1 VRGINC
7 FNHYTL
13 TLPSP
18 LKGEGIAEKMKI
30 LAIGDI
36 IGRPGRQIVHKLLG
50 GLRKQYAIDLVI
62 ANGENAAGGFGLS
75 ISTAHELMSDKVDVL
90 TSGNHIWAQKD
101 ILPCLDS
108 DMPILR
114 PLNYPPGAPGRGYL
128 VTGKILV
135 VNLIGRTFMN
145 ANDCPFRAMDRLLS
159 EIKPKPPV
167 VIVDFHAEAT
177 SEKVAMGRYLDG
189 RVTAVL
195 GTHTHVGTIDTQI
208 LPGGTAYVTDIGMT
222 GPTDS
227 IIGDDA
233 DAVIRR
239 FLTSMP
245 HHLSVGKG
253 SPVLNAVLVDIN
265 EKSGKAT
272 GIERITREIE
282 ER

>member
-1 VRGINC
+1 
-7 FNHYTL
+7 
-13 TLPSP
+13 
-18 LKGEGIAEKMKI
+18 MKI
-30 LAIGDI
+30 LTIGDI
-36 IGRPGRQIVHKLLG
+36 VGRPGRQIVHKLLS
-50 GLRKQYAIDLVI
+50 GLREQYGITLVI

-75 ISTAHELMSDKVDVL
+75 FSTAQELLGNDIDVI

-114 PLNYPPGAPGRGYL
+114 PLNYPPGGPGRGYL
-128 VTGKILV
+128 VTGKTLV
-135 VNLIGRTFMN
+135 VNLIGRVFMN
-145 ANDCPFRAMDRLLS
+145 TVDCPFRAMDKLLADLD
-159 EIKPKPPV
+159 PKPPV
-167 VIVDFHAEAT
+167 IIVDFHAEAT

-189 RVTAVL
+189 RVSAVL
-195 GTHTHVGTIDTQI
+195 GTHTHVGTIDAQI

-222 GPTDS
+222 GPSDS

-239 FLTSMP
+239 FLTQLP

-253 SPVLNAVLVDIN
+253 KPVLNAVLVEVD
-265 EKSGKAT
+265 EKSGKASA
-272 GIERITREIE
+272 IERITRETE